1 MTAASNRDLD
11 WVDAYSDGACSGNP
25 GPGGWAFRIE
35 WEDGVEEGSGPA
47 AHTTNNRMELV
58 AARETLAA
66 FARRGRPTQGLRLHV
81 DSLNVIGW
89 LAKGWKRKA
98 NLDLFPAIDSL
109 MAQLTGRVALVHVRG
124 HANSAGNNRVDELA
138 VAASRGLRSQ

>member
-1 MTAASNRDLD
+1 MTVPPRGDLE

-25 GPGGWAFRIE
+25 GPGGWAFMIE
-35 WEDGVEEGSGPA
+35 WEDGVEEGSGPE

-58 AARETLAA
+58 AAREAMAA
-66 FARRGRPTQGLRLHV
+66 FIRRGRPTHGLRLHV
-81 DSLNVIGW
+81 DSRNVIGW
-89 LAKGWKRKA
+89 LAEGWKRKA

-109 MAQLTGRVALVHVRG
+109 MAELPGRVALVHVRG

-138 VAASRGLRSQ
+138 VVACRSLRSQ